1 MTQSAPLPEATL
13 DALARL
19 LARDEIRELAHRY
32 AVAIDAR
39 DLDALVALF
48 APDVR
53 VGRDA
58 SGREALRRDF
68 ERQLGA
74 IGVSILFVGNH
85 VIDFDPADPA
95 RATGIVYCAA
105 QIQDGER
112 WIRQAIRYD
121 DHYVQRDGAW
131 LFARRKHL
139 LWYGAVEPQN
149 PLLQPPAE
157 WPKSHTGRGTLPEA
171 LPSWRRFWDR
181 QRET

>member
-1 MTQSAPLPEATL
+1 MDPLS
-13 DALARL
+13 RL
-19 LARDEIRELAHRY
+19 LAREEIRELAHRY
-32 AVAIDAR
+32 AVAVDAR
-39 DLDALVALF
+39 DLDALVLLF

-53 VGRDA
+53 VGRES

-85 VIDFDPADPA
+85 VIDFDAADEA
-95 RATGIVYCAA
+95 RASGIVYCAA

-121 DHYVQRDGAW
+121 DSYVRRDGAW
-131 LFARRKHL
+131 LFARRKHQ

-157 WPKSHTGRGTLPEA
+157 WPKHHVGRGTLPEV
-171 LPSWRRFWDR
+171 LPTWGRFWEAHR
-181 QRET
+181 RR

>member
-1 MTQSAPLPEATL
+1 M
-13 DALARL
+13 DALGRL

-32 AVAIDAR
+32 AVAVDSR

-85 VIDFDPADPA
+85 VIDFDAADEA
-95 RATGIVYCAA
+95 RASGIVYCSA

-121 DHYVQRDGAW
+121 DSYVRRDGAW

-139 LWYGAVEPQN
+139 LWYGVVEARN

-157 WPKSHTGRGTLPEA
+157 WPASHTGRGTLPES
-171 LPSWRRFWDR
+171 LGTWREFWNRVRGDV
-181 QRET
+181 

>member
-1 MTQSAPLPEATL
+1 M

-19 LARDEIRELAHRY
+19 LARDEIRELAQRY

-48 APDVR
+48 VDDVR
-53 VGRDA
+53 VGPEA

-68 ERQLGA
+68 ARQLGA

-85 VIDFDPADPA
+85 VIDFDDDDRA
-95 RATGIVYCAA
+95 RGIVYCMA

-121 DHYVQRDGAW
+121 DAYARRDGRW
-131 LFARRKHL
+131 HFVRRKHR
-139 LWYGAVEPQN
+139 LWYGVEEPGS
-149 PLLQPPAE
+149 PLRQPPAE
-157 WPKSHTGRGTLPEA
+157 WPKSHTGRGTLPED
-171 LPSWRRFWDR
+171 LESWRRFWEGR
-181 QRET
+181 ATRRA

>member
-1 MTQSAPLPEATL
+1 M

-19 LARDEIRELAHRY
+19 LARDEIRQLAHRY
-32 AVAIDAR
+32 AVAMDAR

-48 APDVR
+48 VEDVR

-58 SGREALRRDF
+58 VGREALRRDF
-68 ERQLGA
+68 DRQLRA

-85 VIDFDPADPA
+85 VIDFDDEDRA
-95 RATGIVYCAA
+95 RGIVYCIA

-121 DHYVQRDGAW
+121 DTY
-131 LFARRKHL
+131 ARRGGRWLIVRRRHL
-139 LWYGAVEPQN
+139 LWYGVEEPRN

-157 WPKSHTGRGTLPEA
+157 WPKSHTGKGTLPES
-171 LPSWRRFWDR
+171 LETWQRFWKGA
-181 QRET
+181 E